1 MSHANL
7 GKTENSANDYHVIPA
22 SEKQLRYAR
31 QIATR
36 KRIVLPYDVQTDRRS
51 LSEWI
56 DRNKM
61 AHVESAYGSYPSSKQ
76 VAFAEQIARRKKR
89 DVPDEC
95 FKDRSLMS
103 AWITH
108 NK

>member
-1 MSHANL
+1 MTQVNPETS
-7 GKTENSANDYHVIPA
+7 ENSAHDYHVLPA

-61 AHVESAYGSYPSSKQ
+61 AHVESAYDSYPSSKQ
-76 VAFAEQIARRKKR
+76 VAFAEQIARRKRR

>member
-1 MSHANL
+1 MTQANSEHTAQ
-7 GKTENSANDYHVIPA
+7 GENDYHVLPA

-31 QIATR
+31 QIATQ
-36 KRIVLPYDVQTDRRS
+36 KRIVLPYEVQTDRRA
-51 LSEWI
+51 LSDWI

-61 AHVESAYGSYPSSKQ
+61 THVECGYANYPSSKQ
-76 VAFAEQIARRKKR
+76 VAFAEQIARRKRR

>member
-1 MSHANL
+1 MSQASPRAP
-7 GKTENSANDYHVIPA
+7 ENNANDYHVLPA

-36 KRIVLPYDVQTDRRS
+36 RQIVLPYDVQTDRRS

-61 AHVESAYGSYPSSKQ
+61 AHIESAYSNYPSSKQ
-76 VAFAEQIARRKKR
+76 VAFAEQIARRKRR